1 MDTWSDLCRC
11 CLSANSEVSLL
22 DSEQNVT
29 EKFLEVTTIEVR
41 RISVVTCLFRDKRDE
56 SLIFIAAMS

>member
-29 EKFLEVTTIEVR
+29 EKFHEITTIEVSKIS
-41 RISVVTCLFRDKRDE
+41 RIST
-56 SLIFIAAMS
+56 LIRVK